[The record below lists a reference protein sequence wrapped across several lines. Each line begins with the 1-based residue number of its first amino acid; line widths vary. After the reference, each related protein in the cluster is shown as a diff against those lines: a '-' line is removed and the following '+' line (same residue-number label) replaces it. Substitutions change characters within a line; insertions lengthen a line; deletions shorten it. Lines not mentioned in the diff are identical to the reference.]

1 MLEQQNIVQSDNIIS
16 KLSRTSFNSFL
27 CAPETLGKQD
37 PRGILFVF
45 YGGLYCKL
53 PYFRPKLPDN
63 PRYRPWANYVFVR
76 GV

>member
-45 YGGLYCKL
+45 YGGPIL
-53 PYFRPKLPDN
+53 
-63 PRYRPWANYVFVR
+63 
-76 GV
+76 